1 MHTAIKYGSIKRFNT
16 CAIPA
21 RGLIIAQSLVSGTNT
36 VMATPDDTIVA
47 HASQQAELAFLRQR
61 VYELEQEIQTLN
73 ELVRTDGLTGLYNQ
87 RFFREALH
95 RECER
100 TQRSGEDFCLVL
112 IDLDHFKKVNDSWGH
127 EAGNVALKRTAKLIR
142 EIIRPTDLP
151 CRYGGEEFAVL
162 LPGTPLM
169 ISVQVAERI
178 RSTIAGSEIVI
189 DNKTLTLTASFG
201 VCAYQRNSVLS
212 QEQLI
217 ETADQQLYRAKR
229 EGRNKVCYQPA
240 KSHKKQQVS
249 QSEKDMLS
257 GLFNDSDD

>member
-1 MHTAIKYGSIKRFNT
+1 
-16 CAIPA
+16 
-21 RGLIIAQSLVSGTNT
+21 
-36 VMATPDDTIVA
+36 MATPNDSSVA
-47 HASQQAELAFLRQR
+47 HNSQQAELVFLRQR
-61 VYELEQEIQTLN
+61 VKELEHEIQTLN

-87 RFFREALH
+87 RYFREALH

-112 IDLDHFKKVNDSWGH
+112 IDLDHFKKVNDNWGH
-127 EAGNVALKRTAKLIR
+127 EAGNIALKRTAKLIR
-142 EIIRPTDLP
+142 ETIRPTDLP
-151 CRYGGEEFAVL
+151 CRYGGEEFAIL

-201 VCAYQRNSVLS
+201 VSAYQRNSSLS

-217 ETADQQLYRAKR
+217 ETADQQLYRAKN
-229 EGRNKVCYQPA
+229 EGRNKVCYQPST
-240 KSHKKQQVS
+240 SHKKQQIS
-249 QSEKDMLS
+249 ESEKDMLS
-257 GLFNDSDD
+257 SMFNNPED